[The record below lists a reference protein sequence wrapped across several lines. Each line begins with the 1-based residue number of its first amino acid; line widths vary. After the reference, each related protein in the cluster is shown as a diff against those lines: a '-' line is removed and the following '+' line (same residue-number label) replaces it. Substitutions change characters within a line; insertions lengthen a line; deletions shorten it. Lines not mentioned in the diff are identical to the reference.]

1 MGINILPKK
10 NKVTLTA
17 NERLVKESSN
27 VYDIFN
33 DAVSRLA
40 SVNSRIQA
48 ERDAQK
54 EDLEVLI
61 LLEKELATQQEA
73 NTKLMT
79 KIDSFLND

>member
-1 MGINILPKK
+1 MGINILPTK
-10 NKVTLTA
+10 NKVVLTA

-40 SVNSRIQA
+40 SVNSKIQA

-54 EDLEVLI
+54 EDLEALI

-73 NTKLMT
+73 NTKLMN